1 MSNSLHVDCLICN
14 LYQVIYMKNDEAGKW
29 LSNKDG
35 TSGFVICTKSYT
47 VTDGTSKML
56 PDHKCYIIM

>member
-14 LYQVIYMKNDEAGKW
+14 LYQVIYMETDEAGKW

-35 TSGFVICTKSYT
+35 TS
-47 VTDGTSKML
+47 KML
-56 PDHKCYIIM
+56 PDTRS